1 MRLDEIFNLSEA
13 RGSGS
18 FDYKYWFWAKK
29 GASTYGF
36 GYARQDI
43 NVDIQVAGKK
53 AADAAENILDVFD
66 ALEDNEEDENLEVV
80 EKKVKAN
87 TKRLKGIVN
96 LFHSP
101 IVIYWFNNDPPKTVE
116 LPRYEPKDVVDSSG
130 RRIDVVDLFSDANTS
145 EFVTKVMDWDK
156 VAINDKKDSLN
167 TVTAKFIKHI
177 FGSES
182 SEKKIRALARGEGLE
197 MAMEN
202 LHFETDDIEVKS
214 FEDSDYD
221 LLPQD
226 LIGSKKIVS
235 KIKDIMTD
243 EFQKLLTTARKR
255 LD

>member
-1 MRLDEIFNLSEA
+1 MRLDEVFELSEA

-18 FDYKYWFWAKK
+18 FDYKYWFWAKR

-36 GYARQDI
+36 GYARQDVQ
-43 NVDIQVAGKK
+43 VDIQVAGKK
-53 AADAAENILDVFD
+53 AADAAENIMGVLD
-66 ALEDNEEDENLEVV
+66 ALEDEEENLEAV

-87 TKRLKGIVN
+87 TKRLKGIVD

-116 LPRYEPKDVVDSSG
+116 LPRYEPKDVVDANG
-130 RRIDVVDLFSDANTS
+130 RRIDVVDLFSDADTS
-145 EFVTKVMDWDK
+145 EFITKVMDWDK
-156 VAINDKKDSLN
+156 VTINDEKDSLN

-182 SEKKIRALARGEGLE
+182 SEKKIRALGRGEGLE

-202 LHFETDDIEVKS
+202 LHFETDGIEVKS

-235 KIKDIMTD
+235 KIKDIMAD
-243 EFQKLLTTARKR
+243 KFQKLLTTARKR